1 MNEKKSGLK
10 MGTTEIDD
18 GISMHVEVLDCFDS
32 GRSRLLP
39 DGLYEELTKDEL
51 ESLIYY
57 VNHEM

>member
-1 MNEKKSGLK
+1 